1 MSAEASKPFLQSQS
15 PSGKAVARTTLKMQ
29 NALLR
34 DFKTTLNF
42 QNIYETAEPNPEIFT
57 TEKSRRIWHE
67 IVQAKQGVQ
76 EQIQAMECSLQRV
89 LDQHEY
95 EYMQAYN
102 VFVSNKETE
111 LKQLIDEVT
120 NRLGDKLANQQRIK
134 RLESTR
140 QKMKL
145 KCDEQIDQ
153 IFTLQHQLQE
163 GRAQHDLT
171 QEEKTYYHALL
182 LESKK
187 KQALLTQT
195 VERLGDE
202 NRILRQKC
210 EGLEADL
217 LLTRQVRE
225 NLGLSS
231 TAILDETFVTNTAQ
245 SA

>member
-1 MSAEASKPFLQSQS
+1 
-15 PSGKAVARTTLKMQ
+15 MQ

-195 VERLGDE
+195 VERLGEE
-202 NRILRQKC
+202 NRHLRQKC